1 MEEHEYYNL
10 RHSAARSGYT
20 AERAA
25 AAAAK
30 QLALELMAVH
40 LRLDHKMKMVDIH
53 RRLKLPMKD
62 LRKIFNE
69 DQA

>member
-10 RHSAARSGYT
+10 RHSAASSSYG
-20 AERAA
+20 AER
-25 AAAAK
+25 AAK

-53 RRLKLPMKD
+53 RRLKMPMKD